1 METITEGDLI
11 RIATS
16 AWSYGDPSDELM
28 QWLKDVNHWRL
39 MDVYSYRVWYRAQQ
53 CAPFS
58 LTEGSKTMNKESLIE
73 RQFERA
79 VDKLDRDFM
88 AGKMNQE
95 QYDSE
100 YEALV
105 DSFAHADFCDSAYGR
120 D

>member
-1 METITEGDLI
+1 
-11 RIATS
+11 
-16 AWSYGDPSDELM
+16 
-28 QWLKDVNHWRL
+28 
-39 MDVYSYRVWYRAQQ
+39 
-53 CAPFS
+53 
-58 LTEGSKTMNKESLIE
+58 MNKESLIE

-105 DSFAHADFCDSAYGR
+105 DSFAHADFCDWAYGR

>member
-1 METITEGDLI
+1 
-11 RIATS
+11 
-16 AWSYGDPSDELM
+16 
-28 QWLKDVNHWRL
+28 
-39 MDVYSYRVWYRAQQ
+39 
-53 CAPFS
+53 
-58 LTEGSKTMNKESLIE
+58 MNKESLIE

-100 YEALV
+100 YEALC